1 MISVHPEVL
10 DVLEALIEKITVYKI
25 SLSSISVGNALYGMK
40 CMSSDHE
47 EVRTMLAALIP
58 KIESMTYP
66 LEMRDI
72 SSSFIGLRE
81 MGEDVPEV
89 AAMMILLTNKLT
101 NCAEDL
107 GPKSLHCITTG
118 LMSKDPD
125 HPSVSG
131 ALTALG
137 KKLMASKVEFSI
149 HALLSA
155 ISNMKRMDNKN
166 KSVQFFQDICKAKI
180 ALLDRTN
187 PEIEEKGSPARKTST
202 TGTGPVNEP

>member
-1 MISVHPEVL
+1 M
-10 DVLEALIEKITVYKI
+10 DVLEALTEKITVYKI
-25 SLSSISVGNALYGMK
+25 SLSSIAVGNALYGMK

-47 EVRTMLAALIP
+47 EVRKMLAALIP

-72 SSSFIGLRE
+72 SSAFIGLRE

-89 AAMMILLTNKLT
+89 ATLMILLTDKLT
-101 NCAEDL
+101 NCTEDL
-107 GPKSLHCITTG
+107 GNKSLHCISTG
-118 LMSKDPD
+118 LMAKDPD

-137 KKLMASKVEFSI
+137 RKLMASKEEFTI

-166 KSVQFFQDICKAKI
+166 KSVQFFHDTCKSKI
-180 ALLDRTN
+180 ALYNRTD
-187 PEIEEKGSPARKTST
+187 PDLEGKGYRTRKVRP
-202 TGTGPVNEP
+202 GPVIQP